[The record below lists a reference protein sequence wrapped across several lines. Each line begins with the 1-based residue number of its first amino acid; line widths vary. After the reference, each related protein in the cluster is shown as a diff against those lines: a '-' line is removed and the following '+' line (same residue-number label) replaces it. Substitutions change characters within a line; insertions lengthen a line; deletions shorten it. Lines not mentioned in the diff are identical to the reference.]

1 MDVDLAVS
9 LNPNNVSPGLL
20 GFLIVCVLGVLVWM
34 LCRNMGKHLTKLDDD
49 YQTRQDAAEL
59 LEAAIPAQAAGP
71 ARSKAP
77 AAGSAKGKAQ
87 AVGSAKGKAPAAR
100 KPRPGGDGKA
110 GAS

>member
-49 YQTRQDAAEL
+49 YQSRQEASEL

-77 AAGSAKGKAQ
+77 SAGPARSKAPAAGSTGR
-87 AVGSAKGKAPAAR
+87 APAAR

-110 GAS
+110 GQA

>member
-49 YQTRQDAAEL
+49 YQAQQEAAEL
-59 LEAAIPAQAAGP
+59 VEAAIPAQAAGP
-71 ARSKAP
+71 ARTKAP
-77 AAGSAKGKAQ
+77 TAGKAK
-87 AVGSAKGKAPAAR
+87 AKAPSAG
-100 KPRPGGDGKA
+100 KPRPGAGGKA
-110 GAS
+110 GQA